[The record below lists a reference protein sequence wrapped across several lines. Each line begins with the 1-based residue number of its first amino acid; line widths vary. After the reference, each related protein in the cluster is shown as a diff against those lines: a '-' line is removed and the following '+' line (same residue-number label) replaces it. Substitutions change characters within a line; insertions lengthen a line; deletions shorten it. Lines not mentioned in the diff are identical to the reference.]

1 MAALSDFSAQDVAN
15 WGREV
20 LQAEA
25 LALSATAAR
34 IGPSFAEAVQTV
46 LGRQGK
52 VVVSGLGKSG
62 HVARKIASTLSS
74 TGTAACFLHP
84 SEALHGDFGLL
95 QSCDTLV
102 AVAYGGETSEVL
114 EVARFARRIG
124 APVIAITGGM
134 TSTLAQ
140 LAHIVFDASV
150 EREADPL
157 NLAPTSSSTVA
168 MALGDAFA
176 ASLMRARGFSPQ
188 DFASLHP
195 GGRLG
200 RRLSLVRDHMHP
212 TDRLPRLLPTAD
224 FHSVLEAVTV
234 ENIGIAAVTD
244 TQGRLIGAISDGDL
258 RRALLKHGAQAL
270 ASNAGDLMSRQ
281 PRTIAATTLAIDAV
295 SMMNGLGISRVFVV
309 SCTGDVLPLGLV
321 RLQDLLAAKIL

>member
-1 MAALSDFSAQDVAN
+1 MAPLGGPSDQEVAS
-15 WGREV
+15 WGQEV
-20 LQAEA
+20 LQSEA
-25 LALSATAAR
+25 MALSTAASR
-34 IGPSFAEAVQTV
+34 VGPSFAEAVRTV
-46 LGRQGK
+46 LIRPGK

-95 QSCDTLV
+95 QASDTLV
-102 AVAYGGETSEVL
+102 AVAYGGETAEVL

-124 APVIAITGGM
+124 APVIAITGGL
-134 TSTLAQ
+134 SSSLAQ
-140 LAHIVFDASV
+140 LAHLVFDASV

-157 NLAPTSSSTVA
+157 NLAPTSSSTVS

-176 ASLMRARGFSPQ
+176 AALMRARGFSPA

-212 TDRLPRLLPTAD
+212 TDKLPRLLASAD

-234 ENIGIAAVTD
+234 DNIGIAAVTNAD
-244 TQGRLIGAISDGDL
+244 GDLIGAISDGDL
-258 RRALLKHGAQAL
+258 RRALLKLGAQAL
-270 ASNAGDLMSRQ
+270 ACQAGDLMSRK
-281 PRTIAATTLAIDAV
+281 PRTIAAGTLAIDAV
-295 SMMNGLGISRVFVV
+295 SVMNGQGISRIFVV
-309 SCTGDVLPLGLV
+309 GQAGDLQPLGLL